1 MIKKSLAALGLFMFI
16 SCGGP
21 MVLVPPEM
29 DLLPYERIGLI
40 SFSVENAEGQ
50 LDEMATQRFLQDI
63 TRFQRGVQI
72 IELGRL
78 DEVLGKINKTR
89 LDHEAMN
96 AIGEHFGVIAFF
108 HGKIKVSDVKPD
120 VDIAALIKSL
130 SVRASFNISM
140 SARLFST
147 ETGATL
153 WTDSVLR
160 KESLAN
166 MSIGENQIPYF
177 DVRDQDETTKLLVER
192 MIYELTRDFRPTK
205 RRMKKNY

>member
-1 MIKKSLAALGLFMFI
+1 MFKKSLLVFILFMFI

-21 MVLVPPEM
+21 MVLVPPEI

-63 TRFQRGVQI
+63 TRFQRGVLI
-72 IELGRL
+72 IELGPL
-78 DEVLGKINKTR
+78 DEVLGKINKAS
-89 LDHEAMN
+89 LDHEAMS
-96 AIGEHFGVIAFF
+96 AIGEHFGVTSFF

-140 SARLFST
+140 SARLFSA

-160 KESLAN
+160 NESLAN
-166 MSIGENQIPYF
+166 MSIGQDQIPYF
-177 DVRDQDETTKLLVER
+177 DVRDQDETTKILVER

>member
-1 MIKKSLAALGLFMFI
+1 MLKKSLLIFSLFMFVT
-16 SCGGP
+16 CAP
-21 MVLVPPEM
+21 LVLVPPEV

-78 DEVLGKINKTR
+78 DEVLGKINKTS
-89 LDHEAMN
+89 LDHEAMS
-96 AIGEHFGVIAFF
+96 AIGEHFGVTSFF

-130 SVRASFNISM
+130 RVRARFNISL

-153 WTDSVLR
+153 WTDSVFR
-160 KESLAN
+160 KGSLAN
-166 MSIGENQIPYF
+166 MSIGQDQIPYF
-177 DVRDQDETTKLLVER
+177 DVRDQDETYKILVER
-192 MIYELTRDFRPTK
+192 MVYELTRDFRPTK
-205 RRMKKNY
+205 RRL

>member
-1 MIKKSLAALGLFMFI
+1 MFKKSLLVFILFMFI

-21 MVLVPPEM
+21 MVLVPPEI

-63 TRFQRGVQI
+63 TQFQRGAQI
-72 IELGRL
+72 IELGPL
-78 DEVLGKINKTR
+78 DEVLGKINKTS
-89 LDHEAMN
+89 LDHEAMS
-96 AIGEHFGVIAFF
+96 AIGEHFGVVAFF
-108 HGKIKVSDVKPD
+108 HGKVKVSDVKPD

-153 WTDSVLR
+153 WTESVFR

-166 MSIGENQIPYF
+166 MSLSPDQIPYF
-177 DVRDQDETTKLLVER
+177 DVRDQDETTKILVEH

-205 RRMKKNY
+205 RRL

>member
-1 MIKKSLAALGLFMFI
+1 MFKKSLLVFCLFMFVT
-16 SCGGP
+16 CAP
-21 MVLVPPEM
+21 LVLVPPEV

-72 IELGRL
+72 IELGHL
-78 DEVLGKINKTR
+78 DEVLGKINKTS
-89 LDHEAMN
+89 LDHEAMS
-96 AIGEHFGVIAFF
+96 AIGEHFGVTSFF

-140 SARLFST
+140 SARLYSA

-153 WTDSVLR
+153 WTDSVFR

-166 MSIGENQIPYF
+166 MSISPDQIPYF
-177 DVRDQDETTKLLVER
+177 GVRDQDETYKLLVER
-192 MIYELTRDFRPTK
+192 MVYELTRDFRPTK
-205 RRMKKNY
+205 RRL

>member
-1 MIKKSLAALGLFMFI
+1 MFKKSLLVFILFMFI

-21 MVLVPPEM
+21 MVLVPPEI

-63 TRFQRGVQI
+63 TRFQRGIQI

-78 DEVLGKINKTR
+78 DEVLGKISKTSF
-89 LDHEAMN
+89 DHEAMS
-96 AIGEHFGVIAFF
+96 AIGEHFGVTSFF

-153 WTDSVLR
+153 WTDSVFR

-166 MSIGENQIPYF
+166 MSLSPDQIPYF
-177 DVRDQDETTKLLVER
+177 DVRDQDETTKILVEH

-205 RRMKKNY
+205 RRL

>member
-1 MIKKSLAALGLFMFI
+1 
-16 SCGGP
+16 
-21 MVLVPPEM
+21 
-29 DLLPYERIGLI
+29 
-40 SFSVENAEGQ
+40 
-50 LDEMATQRFLQDI
+50 
-63 TRFQRGVQI
+63 
-72 IELGRL
+72 
-78 DEVLGKINKTR
+78 
-89 LDHEAMN
+89 
-96 AIGEHFGVIAFF
+96 
-108 HGKIKVSDVKPD
+108 
-120 VDIAALIKSL
+120 
-130 SVRASFNISM
+130 M